1 MRHTF
6 IVRALFFL
14 FLGASFLSFHAAAQ
28 SNDTSV
34 ADAARRAREKKKT
47 VAKPSAV
54 ITNDTLP
61 AAPPTGD
68 ATVSSPQADAQPNSA
83 ATPALQPQR
92 APVGETP
99 EDASKKKA
107 DVEALKQEIAEKL
120 AAADVEQ
127 REIALDSDTFYSNPD
142 HEHDKDGK
150 AKLDS
155 MQADVQQKQAEVTR
169 LKAKLAS
176 LAPAGALP
184 ADSTK
189 Q

>member
-6 IVRALFFL
+6 IVRALFLL
-14 FLGASFLSFHAAAQ
+14 FLGATFLTSQALAQ

-47 VAKPSAV
+47 AAKPTTV

-61 AAPPTGD
+61 AAPLTGD
-68 ATVSSPQADAQPNSA
+68 ATASTSQADAQPNSSA
-83 ATPALQPQR
+83 ATAAQPQP
-92 APVGETP
+92 APVVETP
-99 EDASKKKA
+99 EDANKKKA
-107 DVEALKQEIAEKL
+107 EIEALKQEIAEKQN
-120 AAADVEQ
+120 AADIGQ
-127 REIALDSDTFYSNPD
+127 REIALDYDTFYSNPD

-150 AKLDS
+150 AKLDT
-155 MQADVQQKQAEVTR
+155 MQADVQQKQAEIAK

-184 ADSTK
+184 QDSTK
-189 Q
+189 